1 MRDVRLVGRESQLEN
16 LCVVL
21 VAPRNPLNI
30 GAVARAMSNFGV
42 ETLRVVNPYEVA
54 FRDARSAVGAEDLLS
69 RAELFGSVA
78 EAVADCVLVVGTT
91 AAGRREPLH
100 PMHRLAEAAGLVRTA
115 LMAGRV
121 VLMFGS
127 EKRGLLNEDLAYC
140 HWVLNIPTAE
150 RQPSMNLGQAAA
162 VCLYELA
169 RVSSADSG
177 EKSAKGAQIVDKSEQ
192 TAATGVELERLTN
205 ILLETLDASG
215 YTLPDKAALTE
226 QNVRRLIRR
235 VNPDRDDA
243 ELLLGMLRQMLWKL
257 RSAERF

>member
-69 RAELFGSVA
+69 RAEVFGSVA
-78 EAVADCVLVVGTT
+78 DAVADCVLVVGTT
-91 AAGRREPLH
+91 AAGRREPLQ
-100 PMHRLAEAAGLVRTA
+100 PVHRLAEAAGLMGAA
-115 LMAGRV
+115 LAGGRV
-121 VLMFGS
+121 ALLFGS
-127 EKRGLLNEDLAYC
+127 EKRGLLNEDLAHC
-140 HWVLNIPTAE
+140 QWVLNIPTRE

-162 VCLYELA
+162 VCLYELSRECSDA
-169 RVSSADSG
+169 GEESAEG
-177 EKSAKGAQIVDKSEQ
+177 AHSAASCEA
-192 TAATGVELERLTN
+192 TTATGGELERLTD
-205 ILLETLDASG
+205 ILLEALDVSG
-215 YTLPDKAALTE
+215 YTLPDKAAVTE

-235 VNPDRDDA
+235 VNFDHDDA
-243 ELLLGMLRQMLWKL
+243 DLLLGMLRQILWML
-257 RSAERF
+257 RSAERS